1 MPYDRAAD
9 IVRLAIRL
17 QGNWGG
23 LTLDDIQR
31 EFEVSRRT
39 AERLR
44 DAVEDVFGPLE
55 TVDTGEARRHCRL
68 RTPTLRHLVSLS
80 AEELAE
86 LTAAADALDRAG
98 LDERAAMLRRLGDK
112 LRAVL
117 EAAARSG
124 IEPDVQ
130 ALTEAE
136 GLAMRPGPRPRL
148 DDGLLALLR
157 EAITVRH
164 VVAFDY
170 APRATAPPTRRRVEP
185 FGLIYG
191 NRAFLIGPADGET
204 HLRLWRLARMSAA
217 ELTGDAFERD
227 PAFDLDRFSRRVLR
241 DLSGRAGRGG
251 AALRR
256 RRSRG
261 RGRVRL
267 PPRPDRGAERR
278 RLDDRP
284 LHRRRRRRDVLA
296 RGHLGNRRHRRAT
309 CPPAPAPEPRC
320 APRSPPT
327 TEPHR
332 EHHSPARAP
341 ATVPLHAALDR
352 QLLPGRAPQAPPWSS
367 ARATTCRPDRPST
380 TTPTAGTA
388 AAKPNLSEEDVRWA
402 STIGNI
408 TGRWTPRSP
417 DLPRNSRTR
426 SPGS

>member
-17 QGNWGG
+17 QGSWGG

-55 TVDTGEARRHCRL
+55 TVATGEARRHCRL

-86 LTAAADALDRAG
+86 LTAAAAALDRAG

-117 EAAARSG
+117 EAEARSG

-170 APRATAPPTRRRVEP
+170 APRARRRVEP
-185 FGLIYG
+185 YGLIYG
-191 NRAFLIGPADGET
+191 NRAFLIGPAEGET

-227 PAFDLDRFSRRVLR
+227 PAFNLARFSRRSFGTFQEEPVAVVLR
-241 DLSGRAGRGG
+241 FAARVAEDVAEFVFHPDQTVEPNDDGSTTVRFTAGGVEEMCWHLVTWGTAVTVERP
-251 AALRR
+251 ARLRR
-256 RRSRG
+256 R
-261 RGRVRL
+261 L
-267 PPRPDRGAERR
+267 HEMCATLAAHHGA
-278 RLDDRP
+278 
-284 LHRRRRRRDVLA
+284 
-296 RGHLGNRRHRRAT
+296 
-309 CPPAPAPEPRC
+309 
-320 APRSPPT
+320 
-327 TEPHR
+327 
-332 EHHSPARAP
+332 
-341 ATVPLHAALDR
+341 
-352 QLLPGRAPQAPPWSS
+352 
-367 ARATTCRPDRPST
+367 
-380 TTPTAGTA
+380 
-388 AAKPNLSEEDVRWA
+388 A
-402 STIGNI
+402 S
-408 TGRWTPRSP
+408 
-417 DLPRNSRTR
+417 
-426 SPGS
+426 

>member
-17 QGNWGG
+17 QGSWGG

-44 DAVEDVFGPLE
+44 DAVEDVFGRLE

-68 RTPTLRHLVSLS
+68 RTRTLRHLVSLS

-98 LDERAAMLRRLGDK
+98 LDERAAMLRRLGEK
-112 LRAVL
+112 LRALL
-117 EAAARSG
+117 EAEARSG

-170 APRATAPPTRRRVEP
+170 APRATAPRATAPPTRRRVEP
-185 FGLIYG
+185 HGLIYG
-191 NRAFLIGPADGET
+191 NRAFLIGPAEGET

-217 ELTGDAFERD
+217 ELTADAFERD
-227 PAFDLDRFSRRVLR
+227 PAFDLDRFSRRSFGTFQEEPVAVVLR
-241 DLSGRAGRGG
+241 FAAGVAEDVAEFVFHPDQTVEPNDDGSTTVRFTAGG
-251 AALRR
+251 VEEMCWHVVTWGTAVTVEQPARLRR
-256 RRSRG
+256 R
-261 RGRVRL
+261 L
-267 PPRPDRGAERR
+267 AEMCATLAAHHGA
-278 RLDDRP
+278 
-284 LHRRRRRRDVLA
+284 
-296 RGHLGNRRHRRAT
+296 
-309 CPPAPAPEPRC
+309 
-320 APRSPPT
+320 
-327 TEPHR
+327 
-332 EHHSPARAP
+332 
-341 ATVPLHAALDR
+341 
-352 QLLPGRAPQAPPWSS
+352 
-367 ARATTCRPDRPST
+367 
-380 TTPTAGTA
+380 
-388 AAKPNLSEEDVRWA
+388 A
-402 STIGNI
+402 S
-408 TGRWTPRSP
+408 
-417 DLPRNSRTR
+417 
-426 SPGS
+426 